1 MVFIL
6 KEEIVLD
13 KHQIR
18 QKIPMRTYSCNDNGE
33 YQCSSKT
40 SYNNNELTNIR
51 QRQSDQR
58 RNPCEPTNL
67 QTSEQSCS
75 NKQYQ
80 RGNDRKEENI
90 KSFISMNVDILKS
103 NNAIDS
109 QAPSSKSGPNISDAD
124 ACYKLQSEF
133 RSCGWNIAG
142 ANLLAISCWIA
153 KSHFLYARPRLTGLD
168 FVIASIITAAC
179 GVLAR

>member
-6 KEEIVLD
+6 KEETVLD
-13 KHQIR
+13 KPQIL
-18 QKIPMRTYSCNDNGE
+18 QKVPMRTYSCDDTGE
-33 YQCSSKT
+33 YKCSSKI
-40 SYNNNELTNIR
+40 SYNNNELTHIR
-51 QRQSDQR
+51 QRQTEHR
-58 RNPCEPTNL
+58 RNACELTNL
-67 QTSEQSCS
+67 QTRGQLGI
-75 NKQYQ
+75 NKHEKS
-80 RGNDRKEENI
+80 GNHRKQEDI
-90 KSFISMNVDILKS
+90 KPSLIMNVDILKG

-109 QAPSSKSGPNISDAD
+109 QLPSSNSAPNITDSD

-142 ANLLAISCWIA
+142 ANLLAVSCWIA